1 MCQRTIH
8 VITRLTLFTTKEK
21 VLGTSVAMVLPVIK
35 ASQAL
40 VLDAVIARAHVL
52 LARKPV
58 VCATAPAFAML
69 VVIETHLVGT
79 RVALETVGR
88 ATACACAELASRATL
103 VRARAAYLAVAVE
116 PRIARD
122 TVMVVLRIA
131 CSSGGLLAVIA
142 RARILHALKVVRRTT
157 TRAFNMLKVAA
168 FRFATL
174 RAHFATEPM
183 AGITLS
189 TTVCA
194 VGYTLLAFLLRPIV
208 TRAHVL
214 LAAVVVTL
222 QRTA

>member
-69 VVIETHLVGT
+69 VVIGTHLVGT

-88 ATACACAELASRATL
+88 AAACACAELAGRATL

-116 PRIARD
+116 SRSTRD
-122 TVMVVLRIA
+122 TVVVVLRFA
-131 CSSGGLLAVIA
+131 CSSSGFLAVRA
-142 RARILHALKVVRRTT
+142 RARVLHAAETIPS
-157 TRAFNMLKVAA
+157 APA
-168 FRFATL
+168 
-174 RAHFATEPM
+174 
-183 AGITLS
+183 
-189 TTVCA
+189 
-194 VGYTLLAFLLRPIV
+194 
-208 TRAHVL
+208 
-214 LAAVVVTL
+214 
-222 QRTA
+222 

>member
-69 VVIETHLVGT
+69 VIIGTHLVGT
-79 RVALETVGR
+79 RVALETIGR
-88 ATACACAELASRATL
+88 TTACACAELADRATL

-122 TVMVVLRIA
+122 TVVVVLCIA
-131 CSSGGLLAVIA
+131 CSSSGLLAVCA
-142 RARILHALKVVRRTT
+142 RARVL
-157 TRAFNMLKVAA
+157 NAA
-168 FRFATL
+168 KTIHSAP
-174 RAHFATEPM
+174 A
-183 AGITLS
+183 
-189 TTVCA
+189 
-194 VGYTLLAFLLRPIV
+194 
-208 TRAHVL
+208 
-214 LAAVVVTL
+214 
-222 QRTA
+222 